1 MRTFAAFV
9 FILVSLQLS
18 AQRECATKT
27 YTDVIRRS
35 SPAAAQRLD
44 AANAFAKHQSRNYI
58 TGIRGSGSNEP
69 AIIRIPVV
77 VHVLYNTEAQN
88 ITDAQIQSGLD
99 ALNRDFRRKNKD
111 TTNTPLRF
119 KAVSAD
125 VEIEFHLATADPK
138 GVATT
143 GILRKHTSVPAF
155 NMDDKI
161 KFTAQG
167 GDDAWDSKS
176 YLNIWIGNT
185 RRLLGYATMPGGD
198 AAVDGLVINYTAFG
212 TIKASGPYNLGR
224 TAVHEVGHWL
234 GLQHIWGDAACGNDE
249 VDDTPVQAGYTAGC
263 PTGFRSTCGNAPD
276 GDMYMNYMDFTN
288 DACMNLFTQGQKKR
302 MRAQFAY
309 GGPRYSLLT
318 STGLNT
324 PWVEAAP
331 LPVEDTIAQLPFLK
345 VFPNPAKNE
354 MALQCTTA
362 DGYTGTL
369 YLVNGSGIP
378 VQKIIVTSNIQK
390 VNLMTLKPGIYFLQG
405 LLNGK
410 RIYKKIVK
418 IN

>member
-9 FILVSLQLS
+9 FIFVSLQLS

-27 YTDVIRRS
+27 YADVIRRTNPS
-35 SPAAAQRLD
+35 AAQRLD
-44 AANAFAKHQSRNYI
+44 AADAFVKQQSRNYI
-58 TGIRGSGSNEP
+58 TGITGSGSNEP
-69 AIIRIPVV
+69 VLIRIPVV
-77 VHVLYNTEAQN
+77 VHVLYNTDAQN
-88 ITDAQIQSGLD
+88 ISDAQIQSGLD

-111 TTNTPLRF
+111 TANTPQRF
-119 KAVSAD
+119 KSVAAD

-143 GILRKHTSVPAF
+143 GILRKQTSIPAF

-161 KFTAQG
+161 KLSAQG
-167 GDDAWDSKS
+167 GDDAWDSKA

-185 RRLLGYATMPGGD
+185 RRLLGYASTPGSD
-198 AAVDGLVINYTAFG
+198 AAVVGLVINYTSFG

-234 GLQHIWGDAACGNDE
+234 GLQHIWGDAACGDDE
-249 VDDTPVQAGYTAGC
+249 VDDTPTQGGYTAGC

-324 PWVEAAP
+324 PWVEATP
-331 LPVEDTIAQLPFLK
+331 LPLEDTTAQLPFLN

-354 MALQCTTA
+354 VVLQSASSDACI
-362 DGYTGTL
+362 GTL
-369 YLVNGSGIP
+369 YLVNINGML
-378 VQKIIVTSNIQK
+378 VQKINMTSNTLK
-390 VNLMTLKPGIYFLQG
+390 VNLTTLKPGIYVIQG
-405 LLNGK
+405 VLKGT
-410 RIYKKIVK
+410 RIHQKIVK
-418 IN
+418 VD